1 MNLVKKKEKRQ
12 RHEGLIGD
20 EFQRQV
26 EYLNQFLP
34 VEHNIR
40 YVHLD
45 MARCKKR
52 KDAEVMQTLADIATH
67 AVSGTMIYQRR
78 PEEFGSRIGK
88 TPLIDA
94 YREQVPV
101 PFIPLLLS
109 LGLVGVL
116 HGALITLIRTLDRG
130 RYYFYLALNRVYL
143 SECRNMIRSFAGI

>member
-52 KDAEVMQTLADIATH
+52 KDAEVMQTLADIATY
-67 AVSGTMIYQRR
+67 AVSGTGIYQRR
-78 PEEFGSRIGK
+78 PEEFGSRIRR

-94 YREQVPV
+94 YREQVSF
-101 PFIPLLLS
+101 PFVSLVL
-109 LGLVGVL
+109 LGLMRCFV
-116 HGALITLIRTLDRG
+116 
-130 RYYFYLALNRVYL
+130 
-143 SECRNMIRSFAGI
+143 RSFAGI